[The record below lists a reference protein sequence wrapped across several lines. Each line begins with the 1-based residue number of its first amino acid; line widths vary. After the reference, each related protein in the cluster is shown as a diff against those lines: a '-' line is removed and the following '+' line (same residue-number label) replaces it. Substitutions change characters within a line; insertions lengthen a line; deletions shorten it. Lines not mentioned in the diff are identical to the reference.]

1 MTEDLIIEV
10 LKDAFWTT
18 FLILLPVLGVSL
30 IVGIFISI
38 FQAATSIQ
46 EMTLTF
52 VPKLI
57 VTAVVIIFMLPWMI
71 DKMVAITLKMFTM
84 FQQVMR

>member
-1 MTEDLIIEV
+1 MTEELIIEI
-10 LKDAFWTT
+10 LKETFWTT

-30 IVGIFISI
+30 IVGIFVSV

-57 VTAVVIIFMLPWMI
+57 AAALVIIFMLPWMI
-71 DKMVAITLKMFTM
+71 DKMVALTIKMFTM
-84 FQQVMR
+84 FQHVLR

>member
-1 MTEDLIIEV
+1 MTEDMIIEV

-57 VTAVVIIFMLPWMI
+57 ATALVIIFMLPWML
-71 DKMVAITLKMFTM
+71 DKMIAITLKMFTM
-84 FQQVMR
+84 FQHVLK

>member
-10 LKDAFWTT
+10 LKEVFWTT

-30 IVGIFISI
+30 VVGIFISV

-57 VTAVVIIFMLPWMI
+57 VTALVLIFMLPWMI
-71 DKMVAITLKMFTM
+71 DKMVAITVKMFTM
-84 FQQVMR
+84 FQHVLR

>member
-1 MTEDLIIEV
+1 MTEELIVEV
-10 LKDAFWTT
+10 LKDAFYTV
-18 FLILLPVLGVSL
+18 FIILLPVLGVSL
-30 IVGIFISI
+30 IVGIFVSI

-57 VTAVVIIFMLPWMI
+57 ATAAVIILLLPWII
-71 DKMVAITLKMFTM
+71 DKLVSLTTRMFTL
-84 FQQVMR
+84 FLTILK

>member
-1 MTEDLIIEV
+1 MTEELIIEV
-10 LKDAFWTT
+10 LKETFWTT

-30 IVGIFISI
+30 IVGIFISV

-52 VPKLI
+52 VPKIIAAAL
-57 VTAVVIIFMLPWMI
+57 VIIFMLPWMI
-71 DKMVAITLKMFTM
+71 DKMVAITIKMFTM
-84 FQQVMR
+84 FQHVLR

>member
-1 MTEDLIIEV
+1 MTEELIIEV
-10 LKDAFWTT
+10 LKEAFWTT

-30 IVGIFISI
+30 IVGIFISV

-52 VPKLI
+52 VPKIIAAAL
-57 VTAVVIIFMLPWMI
+57 VIIFMLPWML
-71 DKMVAITLKMFTM
+71 DKMIAITIKMFTM
-84 FQQVMR
+84 FQHVLQ